1 MIYTLLSLFNK
12 TCHFSSVRALWCSG
26 KRVRLY
32 VESTG
37 FDFFLSGYELL
48 FSLFLFCSFLQQ
60 PQAFRKGKA
69 KLNRYL

>member
-32 VESTG
+32 VEITG

-48 FSLFLFCSFLQQ
+48 LSLFLFFILFFFTTTSVV
-60 PQAFRKGKA
+60 
-69 KLNRYL
+69 Y